1 VKVMAIDPG
10 TTESAFALLSGEG
23 IVLYHHKLP
32 NDEVLAW
39 VMGAFDKRIVN
50 PVRDLAIEQV
60 ASYGMPVG
68 REVFETVHWAGRFH
82 QAALDLGFRVSVA
95 LLTRKRVAEHLCGG
109 GEREKG
115 KSPND
120 ATVRKALLDRYGGE
134 AARKKGGD
142 LHGITNDRWAALA
155 VACAYL
161 DGVR

>member
-1 VKVMAIDPG
+1 MKVMAIDPG
-10 TTESAFALLSGEG
+10 TTESAIVLLSVEG
-23 IVLYHHKLP
+23 DVLYHHKMP

-39 VMGAFDKRIVN
+39 VQGAFDKRVDN
-50 PVRDLAIEQV
+50 PVRDLVIEQV

-82 QAALDLGFRVSVA
+82 QAALDLGFRASVTR
-95 LLTRKRVAEHLCGG
+95 LTRKTVAEHLCGG

-115 KSPND
+115 KTPND

-134 AARKKGGD
+134 EARKKGGA
-142 LHGITNDRWAALA
+142 LYGITNDRWAALA
-155 VACAYL
+155 VGCAYL